1 LIKHSRK
8 NRLKIDTDSES
19 SSSSDD
25 EYSEDRDEY
34 MEASKKQYLVQV
46 NHKVLDE
53 IVDNQIN
60 NLIKK
65 SKATT

>member
-1 LIKHSRK
+1 MIKHSRK